1 MSNQMLTK
9 PEAGQTAQCVVQHGH
24 VYALGFDTSHVEF
37 GRSEGDLL
45 MSFEDGASIILRDFY
60 NESQIG
66 DFFLQLADGN
76 VVSARSVVE
85 SMDYVLDDFVTQGNA
100 VYTAES
106 YSSAQDGMGAV
117 SLVPLFCE
125 ENELLLLQPQDAL
138 SGPDSF
144 SGQDSLAVQSGA
156 FVPADQSGSAEIF
169 AAPKCDEGSSL
180 DIITPRVLP
189 EGGASPFLAQG
200 DVSFEDGTG
209 ESLSAQVFSFTKNA
223 KNSDLLLL
231 EDLLDTTMPE
241 EVVTGKESVPAF
253 EELFASGQDDGF
265 VVRIE
270 PLSYTDMDAMNTMS
284 ASNAS
289 ADGSDQLLLAFLR
302 MGSF

>member
-24 VYALGFDTSHVEF
+24 VYALDFDTSHAEF
-37 GRSEGDLL
+37 SRSEGDLL
-45 MSFEDGASIILRDFY
+45 MSFEDGASLIFRDFY

-76 VVSARSVVE
+76 VLSARSVVE
-85 SMDYVLDDFVTQGNA
+85 SMEYVLDDFVTQGNA
-100 VYTAES
+100 VYTAEA
-106 YSSAQDGMGAV
+106 YHSAQDGVEAV
-117 SLVPLFCE
+117 SFVPLFCE
-125 ENELLLLQPQDAL
+125 ENDLLLLQPQGAL
-138 SGPDSF
+138 SGQDSF

-156 FVPADQSGSAEIF
+156 FTPADQSGSAEIF
-169 AAPKCDEGSSL
+169 AAPQGEEGSSL
-180 DIITPRVLP
+180 DIITPRVHP
-189 EGGASPFLAQG
+189 EGGASPFLAQD
-200 DVSFEDGTG
+200 DVSFGDGAS
-209 ESLSAQVFSFTKNA
+209 ESLSAQSFSFAHNT

-241 EVVTGKESVPAF
+241 EMVTGKESVPAF
-253 EELFASGQDDGF
+253 EELFASGQDEGF
-265 VVRIE
+265 TVRIE
-270 PLSYTDMDAMNTMS
+270 PLPYTDMDAMHTMS